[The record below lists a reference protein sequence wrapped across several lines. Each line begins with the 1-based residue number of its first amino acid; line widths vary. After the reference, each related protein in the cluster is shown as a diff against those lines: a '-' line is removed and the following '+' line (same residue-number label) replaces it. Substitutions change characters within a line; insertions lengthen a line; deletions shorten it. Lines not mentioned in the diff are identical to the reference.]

1 MPKSTA
7 ILSARGG
14 MSIIKHLQCWTCVFP
29 LQKSLNFSPIQLEM
43 KSLGSK
49 NTYWLLIFHCLFTT
63 TSEYQGKKCSSS
75 SRLHRLEQ
83 IKNSWSQSFFWT
95 KLLLLFPFSKKIF
108 CSRESLLSHSFSNA
122 ILFDFHQATPERSRW
137 TIPQP
142 AFQCLNAGFLAE
154 AVPDASFCPVIM
166 HLTKMIDT
174 AFSPSPAF
182 PAH

>member
-43 KSLGSK
+43 KSLGPK

-63 TSEYQGKKCSSS
+63 TSEYQGKKCSRS

-95 KLLLLFPFSKKIF
+95 KLLLLFPFSKRNEKQWWKFFQGNKI
-108 CSRESLLSHSFSNA
+108 STNSGANSQWKLLMKLPEIMDIWYHSYSCDIFN
-122 ILFDFHQATPERSRW
+122 DKW
-137 TIPQP
+137 
-142 AFQCLNAGFLAE
+142 
-154 AVPDASFCPVIM
+154 
-166 HLTKMIDT
+166 
-174 AFSPSPAF
+174 
-182 PAH
+182 

>member
-43 KSLGSK
+43 KSLGPK

-75 SRLHRLEQ
+75 SSLHRLNKLR
-83 IKNSWSQSFFWT
+83 IPGVSPSFGLNSFCF
-95 KLLLLFPFSKKIF
+95 FPFPRKFSVP
-108 CSRESLLSHSFSNA
+108 ESPFS
-122 ILFDFHQATPERSRW
+122 ATPFLMQFCLISTKQLLKGAAEPSRSQHFNAW
-137 TIPQP
+137 ML
-142 AFQCLNAGFLAE
+142 AFWQKLFQ
-154 AVPDASFCPVIM
+154 M
-166 HLTKMIDT
+166 HL
-174 AFSPSPAF
+174 SVP
-182 PAH
+182 